1 MQLKKEGNDA
11 PVIIYPPTIPLPEDK
26 EEIIALW
33 QSVFHDSEDYI
44 DLFFNQVYNPDNT
57 LVIKTPPIPNAPP
70 HNQLSII
77 NYQLSIVNYQLPP
90 PPPSSQIVAALQM
103 VPYQIKCGNQ
113 ILPAAYVCGVC
124 THPSQRKKGIMKIL
138 MTEAMAEMR
147 RRGYV
152 VSIVIPAE
160 PWLFDFY
167 KKFGYT
173 LPLNRYI
180 LQSATS
186 TSATS
191 ASARADLQSSIFA
204 ECTSAHFY
212 YFDRKQR
219 ERRCTVLHNAH
230 DYASIL
236 QDLRAE
242 GGNAYILF
250 KNDTPTGMAFVSK
263 IEDNTLII
271 KEILYETTT
280 DITLLATHI
289 SRQYGSAPLSM
300 RIPACALNDDWAMNP
315 EIHPYGLACL
325 LDPHQSLFLSDLHV
339 TLMLD

>member
-1 MQLKKEGNDA
+1 MQPKKNDSDA
-11 PVIIYPPTIPLPEDK
+11 PIIIFPPTIPLPEDK

-33 QSVFHDSEDYI
+33 QLVFHDSEDYI
-44 DLFFNQVYNPDNT
+44 DLFFNHVYNPDNT
-57 LVIKTPPIPNAPP
+57 LIVKTPPNPDAPP
-70 HNQLSII
+70 HNQLSIV
-77 NYQLSIVNYQLPP
+77 NYQLSIVNCQLP

-103 VPYQIKCGNQ
+103 VPYQIKCGER

-124 THPSQRKKGIMKIL
+124 THPAARNKGIMKVL
-138 MTEAMAEMR
+138 MTEAMAEIR
-147 RRGYV
+147 RRGFV

-180 LQSATS
+180 LQSD
-186 TSATS
+186 TSAH
-191 ASARADLQSSIFA
+191 ADMQSYTFA

-212 YFDRKQR
+212 YFDCKQR

-236 QDLRAE
+236 QDLRTE

-250 KNDTPTGMAFVSK
+250 KNNTPTGMAFVSK
-263 IEDNTLII
+263 TEDNTLII
-271 KEILYETTT
+271 KEIFYETVT

-289 SRQYGSAPLSM
+289 SRQYGSARLSIC
-300 RIPACALNDDWAMNP
+300 IPADVLNDDWAMNP
-315 EIHPYGLACL
+315 EIHPYGLASL
-325 LDPHQSLFLSDLHV
+325 LNPYPSLDLSDLHMA
-339 TLMLD
+339 LMLD